1 MLRKL
6 TLRSKKWNITK
17 QLRSHSYP
25 CHTPFLSTLLPC
37 SRSNDYP
44 VFEKHSLTFIIL
56 ACLCSLWKWKNNTI
70 VFFCVWL
77 GFPLLNV
84 CLWDSSSVVTSYKS
98 STVISVYYST
108 VQLPH
113 DLCIYSA
120 IDICLSSCYFKA
132 IKNDVVDR
140 HTEQW
145 NRTKSP
151 ESRPLHMVKCSLK
164 SIQWEKV
171 SL

>member
-1 MLRKL
+1 MFVRCF
-6 TLRSKKWNITK
+6 
-17 QLRSHSYP
+17 H
-25 CHTPFLSTLLPC
+25 
-37 SRSNDYP
+37 
-44 VFEKHSLTFIIL
+44 
-56 ACLCSLWKWKNNTI
+56 
-70 VFFCVWL
+70 
-77 GFPLLNV
+77 
-84 CLWDSSSVVTSYKS
+84 SVVTSYKP

-132 IKNDVVDR
+132 TKNDVVDR
-140 HTEQW
+140 HAEQW

-151 ESRPLHMVKCSLK
+151 EIDPYIYGQVFFEK
-164 SIQWEKV
+164 SIQWGKI